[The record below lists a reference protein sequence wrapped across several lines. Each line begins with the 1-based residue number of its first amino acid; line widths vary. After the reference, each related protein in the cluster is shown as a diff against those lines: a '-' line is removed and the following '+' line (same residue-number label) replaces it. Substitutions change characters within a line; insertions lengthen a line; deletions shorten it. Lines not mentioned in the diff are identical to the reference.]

1 MPRSDAALQSTMSIK
16 PLPPEVA
23 AQVKSS
29 SVITSLNGVAL
40 GLLRN
45 SLDANATKVNIS
57 VDYRL
62 GNCIVEDNGF
72 GVPETEFRDTGG
84 LGKLP
89 CLSPPPPPVSFE
101 RSSGL
106 GIDVPAQ
113 LHPNFL
119 LKIIFTV
126 GMALFYSLSHL
137 CLFFQ

>member
-72 GVPETEFRDTGG
+72 GVPETEFWDTGG
-84 LGKLP
+84 LGKLH
-89 CLSPPPPPVSFE
+89 CLSTPQSVSNALVGLALMFL
-101 RSSGL
+101 RSYIQIS
-106 GIDVPAQ
+106 
-113 LHPNFL
+113 
-119 LKIIFTV
+119 
-126 GMALFYSLSHL
+126 SSR
-137 CLFFQ
+137 

>member
-84 LGKLP
+84 LGKLH
-89 CLSPPPPPVSFE
+89 CLSTPPPQSVSNALVGLALMFL
-101 RSSGL
+101 RSYIQIS
-106 GIDVPAQ
+106 
-113 LHPNFL
+113 
-119 LKIIFTV
+119 
-126 GMALFYSLSHL
+126 SSR
-137 CLFFQ
+137 